1 MNNIADL
8 LCEKIITKRSPIVIG
23 LDPDITRIP
32 ECYIK
37 KVNSNEKQ
45 FSSVSNAIIEFN
57 KDIIDTISDLV
68 PAVKPQIAFYE
79 QYGSYGMYAFEETV
93 RYAKHR
99 GLIVIEDGKR
109 NDIGNTAT
117 AYANG
122 HLGTVE
128 VFQGSRIP
136 SYDVD
141 FLTVTPFLGSESL
154 APFIETCIKHNKGI
168 FILARTSNS
177 TSGEIQEA
185 ILNNGDT
192 VSTAIGKFIAA
203 RAELFCGEH
212 GYSSIGAVVGA
223 TYPQEARMLRKVMP
237 KSIFLVPGYGA
248 QGAKAD
254 DIVPNFNDDGLGA
267 IVNAS
272 RSILY
277 SYEKK
282 VGKCQCSRQMYV
294 KYVQAAVR
302 DMQQDIYSSLEKN
315 CKNLLY

>member
-1 MNNIADL
+1 MKNIADI
-8 LCEKIITKRSPIVIG
+8 LCEKIIVKKSPIVVG

-32 ECYIK
+32 ECYFQETNLQENLF
-37 KVNSNEKQ
+37 VNI
-45 FSSVSNAIIEFN
+45 SNAIIKFN

-79 QYGSYGMYAFEETV
+79 QYGSYGIYAFEETV
-93 RYAKHR
+93 KYAKSK

-109 NDIGNTAT
+109 NDIGNTAS
-117 AYANG
+117 AYARG
-122 HLGTVE
+122 HLGRVD
-128 VFQGSRIP
+128 VLQGTSVP

-154 APFIETCIKHNKGI
+154 LPFIQTCIEYNKGV
-168 FILARTSNS
+168 FILACTSNS

-185 ILNNGDT
+185 ILENGDT
-192 VSTAIGKFIAA
+192 ISVAIGKYIATY
-203 RAELFCGEH
+203 AEKFCGER

-223 TYPQEARMLRKVMP
+223 TYPQKAQMLRKVMP

-248 QGAKAD
+248 QGAGAD

-277 SYEKK
+277 SYEKTI
-282 VGKCQCSRQMYV
+282 GKSLCTREMFLKC
-294 KYVQAAVR
+294 VQVAVR
-302 DMQQDIYSSLEKN
+302 DMQQDIYSILQKN